1 VVRYEAVLLLPHGT
15 SKELAVRAKVSATAH
30 AIQLVPTWMP
40 LWALSSFVFLCIYC
54 CSAVLS
60 YLPALTCWK
69 CPKDQLLS
77 WVFQKKKSRLGMA
90 NQIEMMFGSRLLA
103 IHAFFMHRFCSVW
116 TSIFYPFGFGLKDVA
131 GCIHVERDAPF
142 GSCCGTLWYVASFLD
157 MLSQAAP
164 AQIDA

>member
-1 VVRYEAVLLLPHGT
+1 MVRYEVVLLLPHGT

-40 LWALSSFVFLCIYC
+40 LWALSSFVFLCIFC
-54 CSAVLS
+54 CSAFLS
-60 YLPALTCWK
+60 YFPALTCWK

-103 IHAFFMHRFCSVW
+103 IGYPCVFHAQALLSMDKHILSLWIW
-116 TSIFYPFGFGLKDVA
+116 TQGCRWLYP
-131 GCIHVERDAPF
+131 
-142 GSCCGTLWYVASFLD
+142 CGTRCSLR
-157 MLSQAAP
+157 
-164 AQIDA
+164 